1 MDKRKKSLL
10 IGLILGDGHL
20 NPRSGVALEIMHGSK
35 QKFYLDYKNKL
46 IAELLNCK
54 ECKIY
59 YRKSTDCYKI
69 SKGHRYLEFLENGY
83 IKMEKKDFLNKF

>member
-1 MDKRKKSLL
+1 MDKKKKSLL

-35 QKFYLDYKNKL
+35 QKFYLEYKNKL
-46 IAELLNCK
+46 LAKLLKCK
-54 ECKIY
+54 ECRFY

-69 SKGHRYLEFLENGY
+69 SKGHRYFRILR
-83 IKMEKKDFLNKF
+83 K